1 MTKSARSVAS
11 QSTAVPTSIAVF
23 PTRLGWMALVGCAG
37 AVRQLRFGFPSA
49 KTALAAVEP
58 QLRLHG
64 RIANWNRALIA
75 RLKRYAAGSPDD
87 FTDVVVDF
95 GLQTPFQ
102 RRVMA
107 ACRAIPYGKARTYGQ
122 LAAAAGSPRAAR
134 AVGSCMASNPIP
146 LIAPCH
152 RVVSSGG
159 NLGGYSGGK
168 GVATKRA
175 LLEMEALGDR

>member
-1 MTKSARSVAS
+1 MSKGLGESFMTKSARSVAS

-122 LAAAAGSPRAAR
+122 LAAAAGSPVPRHRPAPSRGRPGRGSGRPSRAPAR
-134 AVGSCMASNPIP
+134 WGSRPVRWPVRMAS
-146 LIAPCH
+146 
-152 RVVSSGG
+152 
-159 NLGGYSGGK
+159 
-168 GVATKRA
+168 
-175 LLEMEALGDR
+175 